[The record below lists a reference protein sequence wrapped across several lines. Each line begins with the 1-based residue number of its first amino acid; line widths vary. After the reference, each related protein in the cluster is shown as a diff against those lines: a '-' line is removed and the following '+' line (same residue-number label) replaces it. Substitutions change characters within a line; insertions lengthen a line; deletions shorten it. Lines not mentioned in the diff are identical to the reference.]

1 MGAPGSE
8 GTPPPVQAPGRDR
21 SSSTNSDPND
31 TSGSSL
37 LARISAKRNQDV
49 SSSGPGSTSST
60 PPASSTRPPMG
71 SLRVDTSVLDP
82 VASGAKQNK
91 SAYPT
96 LANGM
101 LIQANAPAPIMTH
114 GPVTAG
120 PDFGRH
126 ASARLDIVGHNTQVR
141 KP

>member
-1 MGAPGSE
+1 
-8 GTPPPVQAPGRDR
+8 
-21 SSSTNSDPND
+21 
-31 TSGSSL
+31 
-37 LARISAKRNQDV
+37 
-49 SSSGPGSTSST
+49 
-60 PPASSTRPPMG
+60 MG

-82 VASGAKQNK
+82 LASKQNK

-101 LIQANAPAPIMTH
+101 LIQANVPAPIMTH

-126 ASARLDIVGHNTQVR
+126 ASARLDIVGRVCCQPPMHELNLN
-141 KP
+141 

>member
-1 MGAPGSE
+1 
-8 GTPPPVQAPGRDR
+8 
-21 SSSTNSDPND
+21 
-31 TSGSSL
+31 
-37 LARISAKRNQDV
+37 
-49 SSSGPGSTSST
+49 
-60 PPASSTRPPMG
+60 MG

-82 VASGAKQNK
+82 LASKQNK

-101 LIQANAPAPIMTH
+101 LIQANVPAPIMTH

-126 ASARLDIVGHNTQVR
+126 ASARLDIVGQVCCGTSSGTNRTLTKLFFTAETSVASLHGR
-141 KP
+141 KR